1 VDYYRPGT
9 YSGFG
14 KPIHKLIMYKPGY
27 LYLYEDMTPDYPHKI
42 FADRRMHYP
51 LLMIALAMDTNESGL

>member
-1 VDYYRPGT
+1 
-9 YSGFG
+9 
-14 KPIHKLIMYKPGY
+14 MYKPGY

-51 LLMIALAMDTNESGL
+51 LLMIALAMDTNESVFLK